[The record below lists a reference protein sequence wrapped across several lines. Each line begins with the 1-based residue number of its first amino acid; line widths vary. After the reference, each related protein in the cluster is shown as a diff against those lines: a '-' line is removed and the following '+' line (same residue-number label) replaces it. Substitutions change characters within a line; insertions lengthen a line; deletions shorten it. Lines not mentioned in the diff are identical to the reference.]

1 MTKKI
6 VPAPPPLTEDDLQR
20 LREEPWT
27 EEEYR
32 ELIKLF
38 QIFPPRLKKTSFEIN
53 GNDVTGD
60 RWDFIIYQHNTPPP
74 TDEEKAEYE
83 ARQEDKVRWQHRV
96 KRKVGL
102 EHEEPEEEFP
112 HQKRNRSKQQMWD
125 LINEGVFYDLM
136 KEEAVDLTEQQKL
149 EMRTAALFRHCPA
162 GTAKNLSQQ
171 ERLEMGDANPALLYG
186 EIEPNEFAK
195 LLQRIQHIYGHMHPG
210 KGIPRG
216 KFYDIGSGSG
226 KPCLVAA
233 MLHPFELCCGLE
245 TLAELCSLSDRL
257 KNRYEKK
264 VKGSKASPPT
274 GYNDDENKV
283 RKTQEIRYANTDALS
298 DDSWSEA
305 TMTFCHSTAFDDDM
319 MRTIAETTEL
329 MEVGSVVIT
338 CTKPLP
344 ETKSRWLLLLH
355 DRLDVAWGTVKVW
368 AYEKLTTEIGNRLMA
383 DIASVQSA
391 DGAAAADAGARA
403 GGAES
408 APAGLSGGGLGA
420 ADDGPTVL
428 NSGQNMLLSP
438 PRQQRKSVSVEQS
451 LGLSTPLS
459 FNPEPD
465 VGLID
470 TPLEEIPISPAFM
483 PKLPKGLEN
492 LPEAA
497 KRRLLQRMV
506 KEQMEF
512 EARAKIAAAMGQED
526 LAGDDWG

>member
-1 MTKKI
+1 
-6 VPAPPPLTEDDLQR
+6 
-20 LREEPWT
+20 
-27 EEEYR
+27 
-32 ELIKLF
+32 
-38 QIFPPRLKKTSFEIN
+38 
-53 GNDVTGD
+53 
-60 RWDFIIYQHNTPPP
+60 
-74 TDEEKAEYE
+74 
-83 ARQEDKVRWQHRV
+83 
-96 KRKVGL
+96 
-102 EHEEPEEEFP
+102 
-112 HQKRNRSKQQMWD
+112 
-125 LINEGVFYDLM
+125 
-136 KEEAVDLTEQQKL
+136 
-149 EMRTAALFRHCPA
+149 
-162 GTAKNLSQQ
+162 
-171 ERLEMGDANPALLYG
+171 
-186 EIEPNEFAK
+186 
-195 LLQRIQHIYGHMHPG
+195 
-210 KGIPRG
+210 
-216 KFYDIGSGSG
+216 
-226 KPCLVAA
+226 
-233 MLHPFELCCGLE
+233 
-245 TLAELCSLSDRL
+245 
-257 KNRYEKK
+257 
-264 VKGSKASPPT
+264 
-274 GYNDDENKV
+274 
-283 RKTQEIRYANTDALS
+283 
-298 DDSWSEA
+298 
-305 TMTFCHSTAFDDDM
+305 
-319 MRTIAETTEL
+319 
-329 MEVGSVVIT
+329 
-338 CTKPLP
+338 
-344 ETKSRWLLLLH
+344 
-355 DRLDVAWGTVKVW
+355 
-368 AYEKLTTEIGNRLMA
+368 MA